1 MTTDVDLEQ
10 YRKEVAAWL
19 ADNVPQRD
27 VNSYRGA
34 RGGGEESPEFIA
46 QQRALQHKLFDAG
59 YAGITWPAEFGG
71 AGLTNAHQRVFNEEA
86 AGYALPILLG
96 VTLGMIGPTVLMYG
110 SDEQKR
116 AWIPKMLS
124 GEEIWVQFLSEPG
137 AGSDLAGVRTRATR
151 DGDTWVINGSKVWS
165 TGAMHSDVGMCL
177 ARTDW
182 DVPKHRGLTWFRV
195 PITAD
200 GVTVRPIREINGG
213 AEFCEEF
220 LDDVVVPGDHAIGEI
235 NGGWPI
241 ANTLLALERGAGG
254 GAGAGAMTARRR
266 RLAPDLVALARE
278 AGTEGD
284 GRVRQEIARAHI
296 NDYMQGQLAQ
306 RVVTS
311 IANGTLDMSGA
322 SMIKLGSG
330 IYNPIRA
337 RIGME
342 IGGAAAI
349 AWGTGDAEGNDTATT
364 YLNGRIMSIAGGSNQ
379 IQRNLISERLLGLP
393 REPSF
398 DTDKPFSEVLRD
410 ALNWSGS

>member
-1 MTTDVDLEQ
+1 MTTDVDLDQ
-10 YRKEVAAWL
+10 YRTEAARWL
-19 ADNVPQRD
+19 ADNVSRRD
-27 VNSYRGA
+27 ASSYRGA

-46 QQRALQHKLFDAG
+46 EQRALQHKLFDAG
-59 YAGITWPAEFGG
+59 YAGIAWPVEFGG

-86 AGYALPILLG
+86 SGYALPILLG

-110 SDEQKR
+110 TDEQKR

-165 TGAMHSDVGMCL
+165 TGAMYSDVGMCL

-195 PITAD
+195 PIAAD

-220 LDDVVVPGDHAIGEI
+220 LDDVVVPDDHAIGEI

-241 ANTLLALERGAGG
+241 ANTLLALERGAAG
-254 GAGAGAMTARRR
+254 GAGAGMMASRRR

-284 GRVRQEIARAHI
+284 ARVRQEIARAHI
-296 NDYMQGQLAQ
+296 NDYMHGQLAQ
-306 RVVTS
+306 RVVAS

-330 IYNPIRA
+330 IYNPLRA

-349 AWGTGDAEGNDTATT
+349 AWDTDDAEGNDTATT

-379 IQRNLISERLLGLP
+379 IQRNLIGERLLGLP

-398 DTDKPFSEVLRD
+398 DTDKPFNEVLRD
-410 ALNWSGS
+410 AQMWGE